1 MREGL
6 LSCDEAAAG
15 EEGWSGIHSV
25 EGPCEQHQGTLSR
38 LESLRPVSGNGIKN
52 AKPCR
57 VLGCQG
63 ASLARTS
70 AKPDKTHFRPLG
82 ISSTW
87 TDSYKCKTSTHGG
100 VQKQSIE
107 TNLTI

>member
-15 EEGWSGIHSV
+15 EEGQAFIQWRDHASNTWA
-25 EGPCEQHQGTLSR
+25 TLSR
-38 LESLRPVSGNGIKN
+38 LESLRPKSGNGTEN

-82 ISSTW
+82 MSS
-87 TDSYKCKTSTHGG
+87 SSSL
-100 VQKQSIE
+100 SI
-107 TNLTI
+107 